1 MLFKYLTAF
10 SLVSLICAL
19 PDRRP
24 RQTVSFADPR
34 TNGGSMLDDGQCAS
48 TKE

>member
-10 SLVSLICAL
+10 SFVSLIWAL

-24 RQTVSFADPR
+24 RQADPYIDPR
-34 TNGGSMLDDGQCAS
+34 INGGSMLDDGQCAS

>member
-1 MLFKYLTAF
+1 MLFKYLTVF

-24 RQTVSFADPR
+24 RQTDAFVDPR
-34 TNGGSMLDDGQCAS
+34 IHGGSMFDNGQCVS
-48 TKE
+48 TGE